1 MYNEKTACMTL
12 YIWNSTKIMLLITII
27 LHWKPF
33 EEKTYWETECVLYHI
48 YFEVGQLTSYI
59 NVYEHDSSYAEG
71 EI

>member
-1 MYNEKTACMTL
+1 MYNEKNCMHDSL
-12 YIWNSTKIMLLITII
+12 HLKFNKIMLLITII

-48 YFEVGQLTSYI
+48 YFEVGHLTSYI